1 MPIAQDLPVPLLR
14 AIADDPDEAEHWHA
28 LADWLFV
35 HARDD
40 EAAAV
45 RGLWRT
51 LRENLACASL
61 EATLADVARN
71 SAALAAIARTAAR
84 PADETPPVKQR

>member
-1 MPIAQDLPVPLLR
+1 MPIAQDLPAPLLR
-14 AIADDPDEAEHWHA
+14 AITNEAEHWHA

-40 EAAAV
+40 EAVAV

-61 EATLADVARN
+61 ETTLADVARN
-71 SAALAAIARTAAR
+71 SAVLAEISRKAER
-84 PADETPPVKQR
+84 PADDTPPV

>member
-1 MPIAQDLPVPLLR
+1 MPIVQDLPAPLLR

-35 HARDD
+35 HARDN
-40 EAAAV
+40 EAVAV

-61 EATLADVARN
+61 ETTLADVARN
-71 SAALAAIARTAAR
+71 SAALAAIARQGER
-84 PADETPPVKQR
+84 PAEVTPPV

>member
-1 MPIAQDLPVPLLR
+1 MPIAQVLPAPVLR
-14 AIADDPDEAEHWHA
+14 AIINEPDEAEHWHD

-35 HARDD
+35 HARVD
-40 EAAAV
+40 EAVAV

-61 EATLADVARN
+61 ETRLADVGRN
-71 SAALAAIARTAAR
+71 SAVLAAIARKAAQ
-84 PADETPPVKQR
+84 PVEGKW

>member
-1 MPIAQDLPVPLLR
+1 MPATTDLPAPLLR
-14 AIADDPDEAEHWHA
+14 AIADEPDESEHWHA

-45 RGLWRT
+45 RVLWRT
-51 LRENLACASL
+51 LRDNLSCASL
-61 EATLADVARN
+61 EGTLADVARN
-71 SAALAAIARTAAR
+71 AGVLAEIAREKQR
-84 PADETPPVKQR
+84 QADETPPA